1 MTMTIVDIELEHA
14 EVACAR
20 IGRATS
26 LMSNIINNQEIGP
39 LTKVALYELL
49 QEVVIANQQLIDMS
63 TNAFKKLIETD

>member
-1 MTMTIVDIELEHA
+1 
-14 EVACAR
+14 
-20 IGRATS
+20 
-26 LMSNIINNQEIGP
+26 MSNIINNQEIGP